1 MSITQVNGPEAAGS
15 SPFAFVERATATAT
29 ATPTAA
35 PSASATV
42 KANEQLRP
50 PDAPPPTA
58 SEVADAVKQINRVV
72 QEAGQSIQFSVDD
85 DSGRTVVK
93 VVDTETNKVLRQLP
107 SEATMAIAKTLDS
120 VKGLL
125 INNKV

>member
-35 PSASATV
+35 PSASASV
-42 KANEQLRP
+42 RANEQLRP

>member
-1 MSITQVNGPEAAGS
+1 MSITRVNGPETSG
-15 SPFAFVERATATAT
+15 SPFVFIERATVTAT
-29 ATPTAA
+29 A
-35 PSASATV
+35 ASAPAATPSV
-42 KANEQLRP
+42 KANESRP

-58 SEVADAVKQINRVV
+58 TAVTDAVTDAVKQINRVV
-72 QEAGQSIQFSVDD
+72 REAGQSIEFSVDD

-107 SEATMAIAKTLDS
+107 SEATMAIAKGLDS

-125 INNKV
+125 INSKA